1 MGQSAQLQRMEGIT
15 NVLKDYPDIKILAQN
30 TANWSRSEAMALM
43 ETWITTYGD
52 EI

>member
-30 TANWSRSEAMALM
+30 TANWSRSEDNGSNGNMDHYI
-43 ETWITTYGD
+43 WG
-52 EI
+52 